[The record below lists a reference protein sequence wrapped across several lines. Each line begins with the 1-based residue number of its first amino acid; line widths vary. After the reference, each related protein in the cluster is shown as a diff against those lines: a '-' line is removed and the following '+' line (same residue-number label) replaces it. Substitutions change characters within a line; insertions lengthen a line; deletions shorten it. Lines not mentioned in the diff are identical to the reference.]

1 MRCHSLS
8 TSKLLHSSY
17 CPSILSFLFHPGYQ
31 PLLSVSPTPLP
42 GPCSASLAY
51 YLLVQLYWRTSQKLY
66 CISSLI
72 PPCILLPLVLCAL
85 YPLCKRPISWGIVSS
100 YLSCPDQLS
109 SLSKSLQFCLYL
121 PCPVWKAWRS
131 PGGCWPCSWCWC
143 HHGALCCLPWR
154 PWGCG
159 EDKKQPSP
167 VIHSKELPV
176 SAELKPWHGSMLPG
190 APLLTL
196 GARGDSL
203 KAGGSHV
210 FRDVHR
216 HREWMVLYGTASSCC
231 CLHPCP
237 CDILQL
243 SKCWFAFLPVS
254 DCHICAAD
262 SFCSLSSTW
271 LQWSSWSHLLMLL
284 LLFFFTL
291 VPLSEMSSSYQSYF
305 KVLVIHFFAVP
316 SPRHDSH
323 FSASFLSWFDLLS
336 FPPH

>member
-109 SLSKSLQFCLYL
+109 SLSKSLQFSLYL

-143 HHGALCCLPWR
+143 HHGALCLLPALEALGL
-154 PWGCG
+154 WGRQ
-159 EDKKQPSP
+159 EAAQPSYTQQGAACL
-167 VIHSKELPV
+167 SW
-176 SAELKPWHGSMLPG
+176 AEAMARLH
-190 APLLTL
+190 AP
-196 GARGDSL
+196 
-203 KAGGSHV
+203 
-210 FRDVHR
+210 
-216 HREWMVLYGTASSCC
+216 
-231 CLHPCP
+231 
-237 CDILQL
+237 
-243 SKCWFAFLPVS
+243 
-254 DCHICAAD
+254 
-262 SFCSLSSTW
+262 
-271 LQWSSWSHLLMLL
+271 WSS
-284 LLFFFTL
+284 
-291 VPLSEMSSSYQSYF
+291 
-305 KVLVIHFFAVP
+305 A
-316 SPRHDSH
+316 
-323 FSASFLSWFDLLS
+323 
-336 FPPH
+336 PHSGCKGR